1 MSVLQNSAPLA
12 RKAPV
17 LVKKGNNILLQRCV
31 SQINKFPV
39 GEEVLDTIDL
49 CKEGLRGATGFWK
62 GRGMSIASTQVGKP
76 DINLFLVCERK
87 NWYTPRQY
95 KTFQTVINPRI
106 TAYSENLCLAWEGCV
121 SNDDEMCLVE
131 RPVQVKAAF

>member
-1 MSVLQNSAPLA
+1 M
-12 RKAPV
+12 
-17 LVKKGNNILLQRCV
+17 
-31 SQINKFPV
+31 
-39 GEEVLDTIDL
+39 LDTIDL
-49 CKEGLRGATGFWK
+49 GKDALRTAEGFWK

-76 DINLFLVCERK
+76 NINLFLVCAKE

-106 TAYSENLCLAWEGCV
+106 SAYSPNKCLAWEGCV